1 MWVRWAL
8 MIKRCEIMVNGYFYA
23 PQEPRGNPWGC
34 LAAVLVGLAFCAVVG
49 LLTGCTTTRYVPV
62 ESVRTEYRDRARAVH
77 DTVLDT
83 VLRHSFVI
91 RQDSMA
97 VRMNGDTVYV
107 DRWHTVMRV
116 LVDKGRTLRSNAVHD
131 TVTACRTDSVGVPY
145 PVERTLTRWEKAKM
159 DFGGVAMA
167 AAAILLIVGI
177 VNVKR

>member
-1 MWVRWAL
+1 
-8 MIKRCEIMVNGYFYA
+8 MVNGYFYA
-23 PQEPRGNPWGC
+23 PQEPRGNPLGC

-131 TVTACRTDSVGVPY
+131 TVKACRTDSVGVPY

-159 DFGGVAMA
+159 NFGGVAMA

-177 VNVKR
+177 VNVEH